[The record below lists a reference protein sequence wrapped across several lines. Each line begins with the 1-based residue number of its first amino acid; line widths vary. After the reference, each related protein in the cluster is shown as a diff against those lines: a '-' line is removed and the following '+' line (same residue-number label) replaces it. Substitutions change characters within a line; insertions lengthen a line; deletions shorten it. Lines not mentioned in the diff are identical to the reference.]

1 MNVPNSSAEQL
12 QAAAFILK
20 TGGLVAFPTETVY
33 GLGADAENADA
44 VARIYQ
50 VKNRPSNHPLIVHIS
65 DQSAVGH
72 WAMDVPDYGLALM
85 NEYWPGPMTL
95 VFKRTSNAGD
105 FVTGGQETVG
115 LRVPSHPVALELIQE
130 FSKLGGKGL
139 AAPSANRYGG
149 VSPTNSEAVEQEL
162 SDYLGAS
169 DLILDGGQSGVGLE
183 STIID
188 CNGIA
193 PVILR
198 PGAITKEMIEKTTGI
213 SVGQKAATS
222 PRVSGSQQKH
232 YSPAAK
238 VVLDGK
244 PSSGEGFLALSNVPT
259 PVGAIRLASP
269 ETLDDYAHELYSAFR
284 KADQL
289 RIETLH
295 VIAPAGDGLAEAIR
309 DRIERAAAKG

>member
-1 MNVPNSSAEQL
+1 
-12 QAAAFILK
+12 
-20 TGGLVAFPTETVY
+20 
-33 GLGADAENADA
+33 
-44 VARIYQ
+44 
-50 VKNRPSNHPLIVHIS
+50 
-65 DQSAVGH
+65 
-72 WAMDVPDYGLALM
+72 
-85 NEYWPGPMTL
+85 
-95 VFKRTSNAGD
+95 
-105 FVTGGQETVG
+105 VG

-130 FSKLGGKGL
+130 FSKLGGNGL

-149 VSPTNSEAVEQEL
+149 VSPTNAEAVEQEL

-188 CNGIA
+188 CTGVA

-222 PRVSGSQQKH
+222 PRVSGSHQKH

-295 VIAPAGDGLAEAIR
+295 VIAPAGYGLAEAIR